1 MYTTISIPKPL
12 LFNINLLSI
21 FINPTT
27 TILVGYYN
35 FSSKTR
41 KNTRKE
47 NIKIKNW
54 LRSEWMP

>member
-35 FSSKTR
+35 
-41 KNTRKE
+41 
-47 NIKIKNW
+47 IKIKNW

>member
-27 TILVGYYN
+27 TILVG
-35 FSSKTR
+35 FIIFHLKLEKIPGKKISK
-41 KNTRKE
+41 
-47 NIKIKNW
+47 
-54 LRSEWMP
+54 LRIG